1 MGKKIPQFL
10 TQGAAL
16 VAQKSPL
23 VLSCK
28 RLSQQSGLGLRIF
41 CSMLLQYAHG
51 LGTPQNY
58 LIAFKNFR
66 YCWK

>member
-51 LGTPQNY
+51 LGTP
-58 LIAFKNFR
+58 
-66 YCWK
+66 